1 MNAHDLCACRLRP
14 KTKPL
19 PTVSLNGHCD
29 ACSSTVLHCYYLD
42 CMVGNGGGQQL
53 HVNCTE
59 DELASVLER
68 ALVMLYPTTVNT
80 NTNISLAIY
89 DATVLTHSQSIFDVL
104 MLVLSVYIKLW
115 CMIIIWC
122 MF

>member
-1 MNAHDLCACRLRP
+1 
-14 KTKPL
+14 
-19 PTVSLNGHCD
+19 
-29 ACSSTVLHCYYLD
+29 
-42 CMVGNGGGQQL
+42 MVGNGGGQQL

-89 DATVLTHSQSIFDVL
+89 DATVLTHSQSILDVL